1 MKIKALFLAV
11 AVVGASFTASATPLY
26 VGTNL
31 TPKNN
36 VSFGLGYTPTKK
48 NFTGTE
54 TGTITNYAVKAD
66 YNALESLAIGLDLPF
81 YWANKKATGTK
92 SRFGLGNMGLS
103 ANWNQRLSATSD
115 DVAYGYSISVPVYF
129 PTANKNE
136 TGVVRRSS
144 VALDL
149 VRFSQKWTS
158 VVPTAGLFIENEM
171 FMAKFNSGLAF
182 SYISKDSLAI
192 AGLTGRDKSRF
203 NIPTQLGLS
212 YKVMPNFSV
221 NAEYNTM
228 YLDKSTKTQVAIGA
242 KQSRF
247 RQVASPSISGNFNEM
262 TGQVYANI
270 PVDATS
276 RKANAVAAGLN
287 LGYTF

>member
-11 AVVGASFTASATPLY
+11 ALVGVSFAASATPLY

-31 TPKNN
+31 SPKNN

-48 NFTGTE
+48 NFGSTKS
-54 TGTITNYAVKAD
+54 GTITNYALKAD
-66 YNALESLAIGLDLPF
+66 YNAIESLAIGLDLPF
-81 YWANKKATGTK
+81 YWANKNATGTK

-103 ANWNQRLSATSD
+103 ANWNQRLNETSD
-115 DVAYGYSISVPVYF
+115 DMAWGYSIALPVYF
-129 PTANKNE
+129 PTANKIE
-136 TGVVRRSS
+136 TGVVQASS

-149 VRFSQKWTS
+149 TRFGRKWTS

-171 FMAKFNSGLAF
+171 FMAKVNTGLAF
-182 SYISKDSLAI
+182 SYIGNKTAATVGTKKDK
-192 AGLTGRDKSRF
+192 TRF
-203 NIPTQLGLS
+203 NVPTQLGMS
-212 YKVMPNFSV
+212 YKVMPNFAI

-228 YLDKSTKTQVAIGA
+228 FLDKSTKTAMTIGT
-242 KQSRF
+242 KNSRF
-247 RQVASPSISGNFNEM
+247 RQVATPSLSGNIEGM

-276 RKANAVAAGLN
+276 RKANAIAAGVN
-287 LGYTF
+287 LGYMF